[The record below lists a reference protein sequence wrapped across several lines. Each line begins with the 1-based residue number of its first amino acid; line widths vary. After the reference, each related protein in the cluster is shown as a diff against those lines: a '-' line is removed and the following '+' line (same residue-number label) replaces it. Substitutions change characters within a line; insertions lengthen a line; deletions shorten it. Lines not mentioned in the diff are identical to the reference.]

1 MSEHLG
7 SFDLTLEQLEGY
19 EFKVG
24 FDKPW
29 AEWHT
34 DEPPPLGKDAGPN
47 PARVL
52 AISVANCLSASLI
65 FCMAKKGQK
74 VAGVKSKV
82 HVELVRNEQK
92 RLRIG
97 KVEVTILAPVDRDS
111 AALLACLDTFEDFC
125 VVTQSVREGLEVN
138 VNVEA
143 VGAD

>member
-1 MSEHLG
+1 MSDPVS
-7 SFDLTLEQLEGY
+7 SFDLTLEQLGGY

-29 AEWHT
+29 PEWHT

-52 AISVANCLSASLI
+52 ALAIVNCLSASLV
-65 FCMAKKGQK
+65 FCLSKKGEK
-74 VAGVKSKV
+74 VTGLKSRV
-82 HVELVRNEQK
+82 HVDVVRNEK
-92 RLRIG
+92 GRLRIG
-97 KVEVTILAPVDRDS
+97 KVDVTIAAPVERDS

-125 VVTQSVREGLEVN
+125 TVTQSVRDGFPVN

-143 VGAD
+143 VG

>member
-1 MSEHLG
+1 MSESNG
-7 SFDLTLEQLEGY
+7 FDLTLEQLNGY

-52 AISVANCLSASLI
+52 AVAIANCLSASLV
-65 FCMAKKGQK
+65 FCLSKKGEK
-74 VAGVKSKV
+74 VEGVKAKV
-82 HVELVRNEQK
+82 HVELTRNEHK

-97 KVEVTILAPVDRDS
+97 KVDVKILAPVERDS
-111 AALLACLDTFEDFC
+111 AALLACLDSFEDFC
-125 VVTQSVREGLEVN
+125 VVTQSVREGLTVN
-138 VNVEA
+138 VDVEA
-143 VGAD
+143 VGAS